1 MRADNIA
8 LNSPIGTGEN
18 LNVHSA
24 SSHESNRRVT
34 TKPYDIVC
42 LAKAEVLPTHKSM
55 GPWFESGSVLRGNVR
70 PASDEDRFRIQI
82 VGCAAA
88 SKSHGGGPFDA
99 NPIIQITS
107 DARVVPEVVK
117 CLPENFKMLI
127 LNTKP
132 ELPGFTFRR
141 LKCNGSGDFTPASI
155 FTSMHYAVHAKPR
168 RKFRASQQL
177 RSPAWLGSGS

>member
-8 LNSPIGTGEN
+8 LNSPISAGGN

-34 TKPYDIVC
+34 TKPNDIVC
-42 LAKAEVLPTHKSM
+42 LGKPEVLPAHKGM
-55 GPWFESGSVLRGNVR
+55 APRFEPGSVLRGNVR

-88 SKSHGGGPFDA
+88 SKSHGGGPFEA
-99 NPIIQITS
+99 KPIIQITS
-107 DARVVPEVVK
+107 DARVVPEVMK
-117 CLPENFKMLI
+117 CLTENFKMLI

-141 LKCNGSGDFTPASI
+141 LKRNGSGGFTCGAACI
-155 FTSMHYAVHAKPR
+155 ER
-168 RKFRASQQL
+168 R
-177 RSPAWLGSGS
+177 